1 MRWAGNVARVL
12 GKRRAYRVLVGRPEG
27 KKENLN
33 VDGRVIL
40 RRILKKWDVE
50 HGLE

>member
-1 MRWAGNVARVL
+1 MRWAGNMTRVL

-27 KKENLN
+27 KKKNMN

-40 RRILKKWDVE
+40 RRILKRWVIH